1 MKNKYYAVR
10 KGKTPGIYF
19 TWDDCKKQ
27 VTGFKGAE
35 YKKFENL
42 SDAET
47 FISGKKEELVF
58 LETQDHIDAL
68 EDEEIIA
75 YVDGSFNLKEFSYS
89 YGVVLIDKNGIIEL
103 NGIGEDDD
111 LKEMRNVSGEL
122 NGAIVAIEESI
133 KLGKKKIY
141 LHYDYAGIEKWAV
154 GDWKRNKKGTQK
166 YKEFI
171 DANKEK
177 IEIEFIKVPA
187 HEGVKYN
194 ELADELAKAA
204 FKEKK

>member
-35 YKKFENL
+35 YKKFESL
-42 SDAET
+42 SEAET
-47 FISGKKEELVF
+47 FISGKKEDVVF
-58 LETQDHIDAL
+58 LETQDHIDSL
-68 EDEEIIA
+68 KDEEIIA

-89 YGVVLIDKNGIIEL
+89 YGVVLIDKNKIIEL

-122 NGAIVAIEESI
+122 NGAIVAIEEAI

-171 DANKEK
+171 DNNKEK

-187 HEGVKYN
+187 HEGIKYN

-204 FKEKK
+204 FEKKE